1 MLVDTCYTEEEV
13 RRQKDEQVRQQNKMA
28 RSTFFTQ
35 FRGIVRSKSFCPVSR
50 DCQSDG
56 EDGPGLELP
65 QLPHHQVGSNLS
77 PTIFFVKREYLER
90 QAKAEA
96 FKAGEE
102 IDEAIKTVQNAGEKL
117 KATAEEAKSSLEAKT
132 GSNNGGAGL
141 VPSIWMLVLLPRMMM

>member
-1 MLVDTCYTEEEV
+1 MY
-13 RRQKDEQVRQQNKMA
+13 
-28 RSTFFTQ
+28 TQ

-50 DCQSDG
+50 DCQPDG

-77 PTIFFVKREYLER
+77 PGIFFVKREYLER

-117 KATAEEAKSSLEAKT
+117 KATAEEAKNSLEAKT
-132 GSNNGGAGL
+132 GSNNGDAGL
-141 VPSIWMLVLLPRMMM
+141 LPSIWMLVLLPRMMM

>member
-13 RRQKDEQVRQQNKMA
+13 RRQKDEQVRQQKEK
-28 RSTFFTQ
+28 RLEVEVHFY
-35 FRGIVRSKSFCPVSR
+35 PVPR

-77 PTIFFVKREYLER
+77 PGIFFIKREYLER

-117 KATAEEAKSSLEAKT
+117 KATAEEAKNSLEAKT